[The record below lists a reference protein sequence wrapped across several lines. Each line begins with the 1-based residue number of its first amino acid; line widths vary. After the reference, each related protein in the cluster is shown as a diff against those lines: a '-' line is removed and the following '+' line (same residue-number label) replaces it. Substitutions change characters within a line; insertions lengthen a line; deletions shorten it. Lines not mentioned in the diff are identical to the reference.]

1 MSTLNVEAISH
12 PTSGSNVTINGITP
26 AGTNQLGNRNLII
39 NGAMQVA
46 QRGTQVTGVS
56 TSGYRTVDRFKINFT
71 SLGTWTI
78 DQATDAPAGFTKSL
92 KATCTT
98 ADASPAASDSA
109 YMVYQPEAQDLQ
121 LLDFGASGAKSITL
135 SFWVKSNKTGA
146 ATIAVLQS
154 DNSFKLVSF
163 EYSIS
168 SADTWEQKTI
178 TIPGDTA
185 GVINDD
191 NGPGLQFEWWLNS
204 GSSNTAG
211 SHRATW
217 TTFAQGDRNPSNLG
231 VGGATSD
238 YFAITGVQLE
248 VGSVATPFEHRSYG
262 DELARCQRYYQ
273 LFDSAAGEAYPSGG
287 VGAYAICG
295 VNFIQTMRA
304 APTVILGTAGTS
316 SNISGDNFT
325 LTTPTAIGCVYRVVQ
340 GAGGGNYYRQRTSN
354 TASAEL

>member
-262 DELARCQRYYQ
+262 DELARCQRYFYRTE
-273 LFDSAAGEAYPSGG
+273 DSNKNIHATFYGG
-287 VGAYAICG
+287 STYMCQVWLPVY
-295 VNFIQTMRA
+295 MRA
-304 APTVILGTAGTS
+304 APSV
-316 SNISGDNFT
+316 T
-325 LTTPTAIGCVYRVVQ
+325 LS
-340 GAGGGNYYRQRTSN
+340 GGNASIGSTIAEAGRYGFVWYKDQAQIYVQQI
-354 TASAEL
+354 TAEAEL